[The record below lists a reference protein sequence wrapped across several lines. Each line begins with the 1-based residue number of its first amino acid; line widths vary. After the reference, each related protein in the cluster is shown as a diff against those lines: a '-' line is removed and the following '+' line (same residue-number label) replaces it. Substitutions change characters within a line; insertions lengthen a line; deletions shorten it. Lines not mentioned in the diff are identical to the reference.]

1 MPHSQTWCWVLREG
15 DCFHS
20 IFSILF
26 VMVTYYLAL
35 SLLLLLLII
44 ITTIILSMSQVSGTH
59 KTWTT
64 HPSHAC
70 QARTDA
76 QWHFFNKPFYS
87 LWLTIGLISSED
99 CGKVF
104 WEIPSWAC
112 QRTWCNVPGNLEFS
126 NFFYDEEINF
136 KCRVINCRYWKQQE
150 IFMKITNDKNRPAHG
165 CHLGSGFMCTYVA
178 LIMHTDHSEKFC
190 QVPVKCPG
198 YSVPPMWS
206 CCSRI
211 RGMSEPTIPHDLKK
225 EYSLTEL
232 TRHPEGEGA

>member
-1 MPHSQTWCWVLREG
+1 
-15 DCFHS
+15 
-20 IFSILF
+20 
-26 VMVTYYLAL
+26 
-35 SLLLLLLII
+35 
-44 ITTIILSMSQVSGTH
+44 
-59 KTWTT
+59 
-64 HPSHAC
+64 
-70 QARTDA
+70 
-76 QWHFFNKPFYS
+76 
-87 LWLTIGLISSED
+87 
-99 CGKVF
+99 
-104 WEIPSWAC
+104 
-112 QRTWCNVPGNLEFS
+112 
-126 NFFYDEEINF
+126 
-136 KCRVINCRYWKQQE
+136 
-150 IFMKITNDKNRPAHG
+150 MKITNDKNRPAHG